1 MKKNVGTGDRF
12 LRVMIGVIALILGL
26 SGMLDGTMKWIVLG
40 IGTVMVFTAS
50 IQFCLLYTI
59 LGVNTCKVKYK
70 KKRVQ

>member
-26 SGMLDGTMKWIVLG
+26 SGMLEGTMKWIVLG